1 MKKTKPLLK
10 LVSIGLTMLVLAY
23 PLTFTTEPD
32 LIYGRVTRNHFAGV
46 IGSSLLIAAA
56 WMALI
61 EAIRSKW
68 LKLAA
73 SIVLAISFAMMLG
86 FGLLLQRDYARG
98 WTIQQEFW
106 GTLLLIIPDASDGT
120 AIIVDSSGMKE
131 SSHIGAMTWNMPR
144 VLERIFVFP
153 ESWVDP
159 PSAYKMHAGWLD
171 HLHAGN
177 GTLLLDLPD
186 ALTPRDYVKE
196 VTSSDMILIITDGR
210 RILRQNSPIEFDGA
224 EYPLIAH
231 SEPVLPTLERR
242 TFFDLLVLSTE
253 E

>member
-1 MKKTKPLLK
+1 
-10 LVSIGLTMLVLAY
+10 
-23 PLTFTTEPD
+23 
-32 LIYGRVTRNHFAGV
+32 
-46 IGSSLLIAAA
+46 
-56 WMALI
+56 
-61 EAIRSKW
+61 
-68 LKLAA
+68 
-73 SIVLAISFAMMLG
+73 
-86 FGLLLQRDYARG
+86 
-98 WTIQQEFW
+98 
-106 GTLLLIIPDASDGT
+106 
-120 AIIVDSSGMKE
+120 
-131 SSHIGAMTWNMPR
+131 MPR

-186 ALTPRDYVKE
+186 ALTSRDYVKE